1 MDKSTMSHFSF
12 PWVHLLITLLHPQD
26 FTKPSR
32 ERQKYLCCF
41 ILPAVVFRLY
51 YSSGIKTENK
61 ENERRTSRERRKRF
75 PKGFK
80 IDFGNSL
87 KRECTERKGWRY
99 RSQQ

>member
-1 MDKSTMSHFSF
+1 MQSDSKVCTLTTVPQLFDPF
-12 PWVHLLITLLHPQD
+12 KTELLTFCSGI
-26 FTKPSR
+26 
-32 ERQKYLCCF
+32 CCF

-87 KRECTERKGWRY
+87 KRECTERKVWRY